1 MMCWLVWQWH
11 HHRLQTVEMACA
23 RPACHMQWESWLCLV
38 MHWKTKGH
46 NCSIL
51 EPGPFAC
58 FLSHSWRKRVGCKAR
73 HPSFL
78 FLVFPLL
85 SWLVSAKYTLFPTAA
100 PHSRSSLLFSKSIAC
115 GAVLTACNQPKGP
128 APTPTQPWF
137 DPSERTLL
145 VTSVA
150 LEKS

>member
-1 MMCWLVWQWH
+1 MMCWLVWRWH

-58 FLSHSWRKRVGCKAR
+58 FLSDSWRKRVGCKAR

-100 PHSRSSLLFSKSIAC
+100 PHSRSSSLFSKNIAC